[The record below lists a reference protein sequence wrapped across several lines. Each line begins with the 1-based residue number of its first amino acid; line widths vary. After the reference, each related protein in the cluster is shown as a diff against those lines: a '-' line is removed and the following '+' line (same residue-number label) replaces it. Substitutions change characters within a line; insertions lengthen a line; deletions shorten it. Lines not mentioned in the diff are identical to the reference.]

1 MNKPIDDRELLEVV
15 SQQYNAADSF
25 INGGALAAQRSQSMN
40 YYMGFAL
47 GNEVQGRS
55 QVISRDV
62 FETIEWIMPQLMETI
77 VSETAV
83 EFEPEGPEDVE
94 QTDQA
99 TAWVQHVLFRENE
112 GFLLIHD
119 WIKDCLLNKKS
130 YIKSYWDV
138 EAKPVLE
145 TYTDIDEEELGS
157 LILPNNTKI
166 IALVNKGKQDF
177 GDGRGPI
184 QTFDAKLSTV
194 DPKGHV
200 CITVPAPEDILVR
213 RGTISLKT
221 TDYVAEIFEA
231 TKSELLSMGF
241 DPEIVEKV
249 RFGQTEAIWRNQV
262 RRSRNA
268 IDDTDPSNV
277 RQTPHTSMQTARLVE
292 TYITIDRDGD
302 GYNEMLQVVHDESGT
317 VLLSVNEV
325 DGHPY
330 NDIDVIRIPHKHHG
344 LSIGDIMA
352 DLQEIKSVLTR
363 GILDNTYFSLNGRWA
378 VLDEQVNLSDLTNP
392 IPGGIVRER
401 VSGAVRPL
409 ETPKMDASTFSLMEY
424 VDHVRERR
432 AGVNEIQQG
441 VDKTALG
448 SNVAAGA
455 LDRAM
460 KASQARVL
468 MMARMIAETGLKQLV
483 LRLYEIGRKNQ
494 IEPVSIRL
502 RGKFVKVNPR
512 DWRERFDMTVHVGV
526 GNTSPQEKLTQLGI
540 VRDTMQMAN
549 ASGAPIVVPQNAYN
563 LAVEFVKATGRH
575 DYGRF
580 FVDPSDPNAEK
591 PQPAGPSIDQQIDM
605 EKNRIDA
612 GKLELENRKFDWQ
625 KVVDAAEVALEDQQK
640 RAVGLQPGN
649 TGG

>member
-1 MNKPIDDRELLEVV
+1 LENKPIDDRELLQIV
-15 SQQYNAADSF
+15 SQEYQAADSY
-25 INGGALAAQRSQSMN
+25 INSGAIAAQRSQSMN
-40 YYMGFAL
+40 YYMGFQL
-47 GNEVQGRS
+47 GNEVKGRS

-62 FETIEWIMPQLMETI
+62 FETIEWIMPQLMEI
-77 VSETAV
+77 LVSDTAV
-83 EFEPEGPEDVE
+83 EFEPEGTEDIE
-94 QTDQA
+94 IADQA
-99 TAWVQHVLFRENE
+99 TAWCQHVLYKEND
-112 GFLLIHD
+112 GFLLLHD
-119 WIKDCLLNKKS
+119 WIKDGLLHKKS
-130 YIKSYWDV
+130 YAKSYWEV
-138 EAKPVLE
+138 EKKPKLE
-145 TYTDIDEEELGS
+145 TYTDIDEEELGH

-166 IALVNKGKQDF
+166 VELTNKGKQDF
-177 GDGRGPI
+177 GSGPV
-184 QTFDAKLSTV
+184 QSFDAKIATI

-213 RGTISLKT
+213 RGTVKLDD
-221 TDYVAEIFEA
+221 TDYVSEVFEA
-231 TKSELLSMGF
+231 TASQLRNMGF
-241 DPEIVEKV
+241 PEDVIAQVK
-249 RFGQTEAIWRNQV
+249 FGQTEQIWRNQV
-262 RRSRNA
+262 RQSRNA
-268 IDDTDPSNV
+268 IDDSNTSL
-277 RQTPHTSMQTARLVE
+277 RTAPHNSLKTARLVE
-292 TYITIDRDGD
+292 TYIALDRDGD
-302 GYNEMLQVVHDESGT
+302 GYNEMLQVIHDESGT
-317 VLLSVNEV
+317 VILSVAEV
-325 DGHPY
+325 DSHPY
-330 NDIDVIRIPHKHHG
+330 NDLDIIRIPHKHHG

-401 VSGAVRPL
+401 ISGAVRPL

-432 AGVNEIQQG
+432 AGVNEVQQG

-448 SNVAAGA
+448 SNVASGA

-460 KASQARVL
+460 KASQARIL
-468 MMARMIAETGLKQLV
+468 LMARMIAETGIKKLM

-494 IEPVSIRL
+494 IEDKIIRL

-512 DWRERFDMTVHVGV
+512 DWKDRADMSVNVGV

-540 VRDTMQMAN
+540 VRDTMAMAHQ
-549 ASGAPIVVPQNAYN
+549 SGAPIVVPEGAYN

-580 FVDPSDPNAEK
+580 FVDPGDPTAPK
-591 PQPAGPSIDQQIDM
+591 PPDPGPSFDQQIAM
-605 EKNRIDA
+605 EKNQIERD
-612 GKLELENRKFDWQ
+612 KLDLENRKFDWQ

-640 RAVGLQPGN
+640 RAVGIEAGN